1 MAFLFFEI
9 TTCWICL
16 ILYILLKMEKE
27 DYYNVLGVQ
36 RSASQDEI
44 KRSYR
49 KMALKYHPD
58 KNQGNKEAEEKFKTA
73 AEAYE
78 VLSDSERRK
87 RYDQFGHEG
96 LRGADSRGFG
106 NFEDIFDAFGDI
118 FGGGGGGGIFD
129 EFFGGRT
136 RQSTRRGASLRCD
149 VSLEFKEVATGIEK
163 TIEISKRDRCEEC
176 GGTGARKGT
185 SPVSCPYCKGKGE
198 IHQRQGFFT
207 LRTTCPKCQG
217 GGKIIETPCN
227 KCSGH
232 GVYPKKSSINVQ
244 IPAGIEDGTRLRVTG
259 QGESGAN
266 GAHPGD
272 LYCDIHIKPHPI
284 FKRQDNDVIC
294 EFPITFTQA
303 ALGCEIEVPTVMG
316 KLRKVRVPPG
326 MQSGDIIPVKGEGF
340 PNVRGYGE
348 GHLLVHIVVETP
360 TKLTPRQEELLRE
373 FAESEHKNVTPKRKS
388 FFQKV
393 KKLF

>member
-1 MAFLFFEI
+1 
-9 TTCWICL
+9 
-16 ILYILLKMEKE
+16 MEKE
-27 DYYNVLGVQ
+27 DYYNVLGVE
-36 RSASQDEI
+36 RNAGQDDI
-44 KRSYR
+44 KRAYR
-49 KMALKYHPD
+49 KLALKYHPD
-58 KNQGNKEAEEKFKTA
+58 KNQGNKQAEEKFKIA

-78 VLSDSERRK
+78 VLSDHDKRK

-96 LRGADSRGFG
+96 LRGGDARGFG

-118 FGGGGGGGIFD
+118 FGGGGGGGGGIFE
-129 EFFGGRT
+129 EFFGGGRRPT
-136 RQSTRRGASLRCD
+136 EKRGASLRCD
-149 VSLEFKEVATGIEK
+149 IALEYKEVATGIEK
-163 TIEISKRDRCEEC
+163 TIEITKRDFCEEC
-176 GGTGARKGT
+176 RGTGARKGT

-207 LRTTCPKCQG
+207 IRTTCPKCQG
-217 GGKIIETPCN
+217 NGKIIETPCS

-232 GVYPKKSSINVQ
+232 GVYPKKSNIKVQ
-244 IPAGIEDGTRLRVTG
+244 VPAGIDDGVRLRVSG

-284 FKRQDNDVIC
+284 FKRQDYDIIC

-303 ALGCEIEVPTVMG
+303 ALGCEIEVPTILG
-316 KLRKVRVPPG
+316 KLRKVRIPAGV
-326 MQSGDIIPVKGEGF
+326 QSDDIISVRGEGF
-340 PNVRGYGE
+340 PHVRGYGV
-348 GHLLVHIVVETP
+348 GNMLVHVVVETP
-360 TKLTPRQEELLRE
+360 TKLTSRQEEILRE